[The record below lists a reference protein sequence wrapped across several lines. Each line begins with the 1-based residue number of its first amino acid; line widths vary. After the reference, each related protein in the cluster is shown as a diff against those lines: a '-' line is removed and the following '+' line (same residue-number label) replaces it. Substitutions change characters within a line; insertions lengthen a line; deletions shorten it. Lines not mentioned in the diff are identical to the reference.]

1 MRSGRLRDSL
11 VLAALALYAL
21 PFFWQALTSV
31 RPDAELLPLSHLLP
45 SRLTAVHYE
54 VVLRQSLMPRALL
67 NSLGIALSST
77 LLAVVLGA
85 LAGYALARLP
95 VPGRGVILLG
105 MIAATAFPQIATV
118 SENGERQT
126 VTFPVERVKKCICSF
141 PVSPSLRR
149 GFGP

>member
-1 MRSGRLRDSL
+1 MRTGRLRDAI
-11 VLAALALYAL
+11 VLAALVLYAM

-45 SRLTAVHYE
+45 SRLTLVHYDA
-54 VVLRQSLMPRALL
+54 VLRQSLMPRALL

-77 LLAVVLGA
+77 ALAVGLGA

-105 MIAATAFPQIATV
+105 MIAATAFP
-118 SENGERQT
+118 
-126 VTFPVERVKKCICSF
+126 
-141 PVSPSLRR
+141 
-149 GFGP
+149 